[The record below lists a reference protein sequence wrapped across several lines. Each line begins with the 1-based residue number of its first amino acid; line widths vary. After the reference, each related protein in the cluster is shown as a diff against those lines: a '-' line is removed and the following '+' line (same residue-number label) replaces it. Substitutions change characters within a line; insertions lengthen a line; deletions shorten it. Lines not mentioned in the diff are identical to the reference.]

1 MSAKSFSVS
10 LHNNSKIRSFKKTIR
25 IDSDKSL
32 SIRSFLIGS
41 ISQGVSS
48 VKNVLESEDVQSTI
62 NACRKL
68 GIKIKKKKSGYYEI
82 YGKGLGSLTAKK
94 NASINFG
101 NSGTLARLLIG
112 MLSTTPDID
121 LKVHGD
127 HSLNKRSM
135 KKLINLMS
143 KFGAIFLP
151 KNKFTFPLKMMS
163 SRFPVAIDYKAGVSA
178 QLKSAVILA
187 GLNSYGTTKI
197 KEQISSRNHTENLL
211 KKNKPAIRII
221 GTKKN

>member
-68 GIKIKKKKSGYYEI
+68 GIKIKKKNQAIMKFM
-82 YGKGLGSLTAKK
+82 AK
-94 NASINFG
+94 
-101 NSGTLARLLIG
+101 
-112 MLSTTPDID
+112 
-121 LKVHGD
+121 V
-127 HSLNKRSM
+127 
-135 KKLINLMS
+135 
-143 KFGAIFLP
+143 
-151 KNKFTFPLKMMS
+151 
-163 SRFPVAIDYKAGVSA
+163 
-178 QLKSAVILA
+178 
-187 GLNSYGTTKI
+187 
-197 KEQISSRNHTENLL
+197 
-211 KKNKPAIRII
+211 
-221 GTKKN
+221 